1 MKAWRISN
9 YADLSGVGG
18 RYSAGRWNQLG
29 QLIVYC
35 ADHPALAL
43 LEILV
48 HVDAADLPENYQ
60 LLEISIP
67 DESIAEP
74 AELPLDWAS
83 DFAVSRNAFEN
94 FCLAVDAPVLKVP
107 SAIVPHCSNLLI
119 NPAHP
124 KAGAITILSAL
135 RQPFYARYYD
145 KRFQ

>member
-1 MKAWRISN
+1 MRAWRISN

-29 QLIVYC
+29 RLIVYC

-60 LLEISIP
+60 LLEISISE
-67 DESIAEP
+67 DLIAEP
-74 AELPLDWAS
+74 VALPLDWAS
-83 DFAVSRNAFEN
+83 DSTVSRIAFEY
-94 FCLAVDAPVLKVP
+94 FCLVADAPVLKVP

-124 KAGAITILSAL
+124 KAGEIKILSVQ
-135 RQPFYARYYD
+135 RQPLD
-145 KRFQ
+145 MRFLR